1 MSAVLTSGVMVSGR
15 QTTGFVD
22 VHSHNFP
29 VLSTAGREQE
39 HAWLAANRFLGPP
52 APEWV
57 AEKALAFMD
66 AHGIALQL
74 LSMPV
79 DSPLER
85 VRDIN
90 DRGAALA
97 DTLPDRLG
105 FLATIPCGDP
115 RGAVDEITR
124 AADELGADGFVMST
138 NTGGTYFGDPIYDPV
153 FAELDRRGATVFV
166 HPSAPAGLEST
177 ACGRPGPVL
186 EFVFD
191 TPRTVVDA
199 VFSRVFQRYPNM
211 TMILA
216 HGGGALPAVWARVA
230 ALGPLPWVPN
240 PQGVTAEDILSQLA
254 GLYYDTANAAH
265 SLGPLL
271 ELTTADHILFGT
283 DYPLS
288 PPSVHEDYLAD
299 FLTSAALS
307 DAEFNAITANTFRV
321 FPSLDKRLSGSA
333 MGTTLA

>member
-1 MSAVLTSGVMVSGR
+1 M
-15 QTTGFVD
+15 TGFVD

-29 VLSTAGREQE
+29 VLSAAEREQE
-39 HAWLAANRFLGPP
+39 GAWLTAGHFLGPP

-79 DSPLER
+79 DAPLEQTR
-85 VRDIN
+85 AIN
-90 DRGAALA
+90 DRGSVLAAS
-97 DTLPDRLG
+97 LPDRLG

-124 AADELGADGFVMST
+124 AVDELGADGFVMST
-138 NTGGTYFGDPIYDPV
+138 NTGGAYFGDPIYDPV
-153 FAELDRRGATVFV
+153 FAELDRRHATVFV
-166 HPSAPAGLEST
+166 HPSAPAGLELT

-199 VFSRVFQRYPNM
+199 VFARVFQRYPEM
-211 TMILA
+211 KMVLA

-230 ALGPLPWVPN
+230 ALGPMPWVPN
-240 PQGVTAEDILSQLA
+240 PRGVSGDDVIAQFAS
-254 GLYYDTANAAH
+254 LYFEPANAAH
-265 SLGPLL
+265 SLRPLL
-271 ELTTADHILFGT
+271 EMTTADHILFGT

-288 PPSVHEDYLAD
+288 DARVHEDYVQD
-299 FLTSAALS
+299 FLNSTALS
-307 DAEFNAITANTFRV
+307 DREFAAMTANTVAV
-321 FPSLDKRLSGSA
+321 FPTLVERLSGSA
-333 MGTTLA
+333 LGTTVV

>member
-1 MSAVLTSGVMVSGR
+1 MSTALTDGVNVGGR

-29 VLSTAGREQE
+29 VLSAAEREQE
-39 HAWLAANRFLGPP
+39 QAWLEANRFLGSP

-57 AEKALAFMD
+57 AENALAFMD
-66 AHGIALQL
+66 THGIALQL

-79 DSPLER
+79 DAPLDQA
-85 VRDIN
+85 RDIN
-90 DRGAALA
+90 NRGSALA
-97 DTLPDRLG
+97 ATLPDRLG
-105 FLATIPCGDP
+105 FLATIPCREP
-115 RGAVDEITR
+115 EGAVDEIKR
-124 AADELGADGFVMST
+124 AADELGVDGFVMST

-166 HPSAPAGLEST
+166 HPSAPAGLELT

-199 VFSRVFQRYPNM
+199 VFARVFQRYPNM
-211 TMILA
+211 AMILA

-240 PQGVTAEDILSQLA
+240 PNGVTADDVLSQFA
-254 GLYYDTANAAH
+254 SLYYDTANAAH
-265 SLGPLL
+265 SLAPLL

-288 PPSVHEDYLAD
+288 PLTVHDEYLET
-299 FLTSAALS
+299 FQSSTALS
-307 DAEFNAITANTFRV
+307 DQEFDAITANTLKV
-321 FPSLDKRLSGSA
+321 FPSLAERLSGSA
-333 MGTTLA
+333 MGATVA

>member
-1 MSAVLTSGVMVSGR
+1 M
-15 QTTGFVD
+15 TGFVD

-29 VLSTAGREQE
+29 VLSPAERESE
-39 HAWLAANRFLGPP
+39 NAWLAANRFLAPP
-52 APEWV
+52 APEWA
-57 AEKALAFMD
+57 AERALEFMD

-79 DSPLER
+79 DAPLEQ
-85 VRDIN
+85 VREIN
-90 DRGAALA
+90 NRGSALA
-97 DTLPDRLG
+97 AKLPDRLG

-115 RGAVDEITR
+115 RGAADEIAR
-124 AADELGADGFVMST
+124 ATNELGADGFVMST

-153 FAELDRRGATVFV
+153 FAELDRRHATVFV
-166 HPSAPAGLEST
+166 HPSAPAGLELT

-199 VFSRVFQRYPNM
+199 VFARVFQRYPNM
-211 TMILA
+211 AMILA

-240 PQGVTAEDILSQLA
+240 PRGVTTDDVLEQFAS
-254 GLYYDTANAAH
+254 LYYDTANAAH
-265 SLGPLL
+265 SLAPLL

-288 PPSVHEDYLAD
+288 PLTVHEAYLD
-299 FLTSAALS
+299 SFLTSRALS
-307 DAEFNAITANTFRV
+307 DQEFAAITANTLAV
-321 FPSLDKRLSGSA
+321 FPTLGQRLSGSVV
-333 MGTTLA
+333 GTTVA